1 MGHIVMARHG
11 FLLLALALLLGVCLG
26 SAVRAEPVDDA
37 ASSTQSES
45 ASAEEEKEADVQS
58 SAEAAS
64 HSQEQASSGDVEK
77 QPSAEDQQSSGEA
90 EASASTASEQSAESA
105 ASASDQVEEQP
116 SASDTA
122 SAEKTDGAS
131 ASAAS
136 KSAPAEKTDESSAS
150 SENQEASED
159 KPATASDEKEEQ
171 PSASDSA
178 SAEKTDGASAS
189 AASESASSEKTDE
202 SSASSE
208 NQEASEDKPATE
220 DSSASSEGKT
230 DASDEKEDSDSSSS
244 KAEQS
249 TKKKA
254 DAGATKLALGKTA
267 LPIAHPNGMP
277 ASIVNTAFGPTL
289 GTAAHLNGKKY
300 GIVGEGLNA
309 HAVPMTDTFP
319 SASGRVTINPVNPKL
334 QQIAPAPVM
343 GSGIGATPCSG
354 AACSGMTSVPVGQ
367 KIVHDMKVTNVPGVP
382 QAEVAVAAPGT
393 PTMRQGKM
401 TRTAGDVTLPPVV
414 PAVPEGTDKLGLVS
428 NSDGTSKLVV
438 PSINGHLREVPG
450 LASAIDPTIKDLG
463 VYGNQTTGHFAG
475 IAVPGPS
482 HEDSQGDPEKDF
494 SQTPVRSQGGRIVAV
509 PDESLDGG
517 AAALGVMGHGDNAK
531 LVAIPDT
538 DPSDLAQAAK
548 AVSHEGSKYART
560 VYVPGAPSAAPMK
573 DIPIT
578 MIGEKFFAIP
588 GIKRDNGKTKME
600 VVGTGDNAH
609 VVAVPD
615 GDLTQAPQG
624 FITNDSNAHVL
635 ALPSANGGNARVV
648 TVGDTFADGTPV
660 MGAGT
665 TLAIMGERGSQR
677 VVMLPKGGSDL
688 AFAQNGSVAALPD
701 HMQPGDPLSVFKM
714 VTGSGDKGKMVAMP
728 GTGLAAMHD
737 GTELALVAEGKDARV
752 VVVPKKQ
759 SNTFGRSGSITSIL
773 TAKYSLNST
782 RSIVNKLEAEIKKE
796 GLTEGPKFPLPD
808 SLQGATVLGYGHKM
822 SYTGMDSISHFC
834 SPQRAACH
842 APLMHAH
849 ALLLWLCAV
858 RSWAQ
863 PDGSHP
869 DGSFELQCSH
879 L

>member
-64 HSQEQASSGDVEK
+64 HSQKQASSGDVKK

-105 ASASDQVEEQP
+105 ASASDQVGEQP

-178 SAEKTDGASAS
+178 SAEKTD
-189 AASESASSEKTDE
+189 E

-230 DASDEKEDSDSSSS
+230 GASDEKEDSDSSSS

-249 TKKKA
+249 TEKKA

-289 GTAAHLNGKKY
+289 GNAAYLNGKKY

-401 TRTAGDVTLPPVV
+401 TRTAGDVTLPPVL

-450 LASAIDPTIKDLG
+450 VASVIDPTTKDLG

-531 LVAIPDT
+531 LVAI
-538 DPSDLAQAAK
+538 
-548 AVSHEGSKYART
+548 
-560 VYVPGAPSAAPMK
+560 
-573 DIPIT
+573 
-578 MIGEKFFAIP
+578 
-588 GIKRDNGKTKME
+588 
-600 VVGTGDNAH
+600 
-609 VVAVPD
+609 
-615 GDLTQAPQG
+615 
-624 FITNDSNAHVL
+624 
-635 ALPSANGGNARVV
+635 
-648 TVGDTFADGTPV
+648 
-660 MGAGT
+660 
-665 TLAIMGERGSQR
+665 
-677 VVMLPKGGSDL
+677 
-688 AFAQNGSVAALPD
+688 
-701 HMQPGDPLSVFKM
+701 
-714 VTGSGDKGKMVAMP
+714 
-728 GTGLAAMHD
+728 
-737 GTELALVAEGKDARV
+737 
-752 VVVPKKQ
+752 
-759 SNTFGRSGSITSIL
+759 
-773 TAKYSLNST
+773 
-782 RSIVNKLEAEIKKE
+782 
-796 GLTEGPKFPLPD
+796 
-808 SLQGATVLGYGHKM
+808 
-822 SYTGMDSISHFC
+822 
-834 SPQRAACH
+834 
-842 APLMHAH
+842 
-849 ALLLWLCAV
+849 
-858 RSWAQ
+858 
-863 PDGSHP
+863 
-869 DGSFELQCSH
+869 
-879 L
+879 

>member
-45 ASAEEEKEADVQS
+45 ASAKEEKEADVQS

-105 ASASDQVEEQP
+105 ASASDQVGEQP

-230 DASDEKEDSDSSSS
+230 GASDEKEDSDSSSS

-249 TKKKA
+249 TEKKA

-277 ASIVNTAFGPTL
+277 GAVVNTAMGPMV
-289 GTAAHLNGKKY
+289 GNHGRLNGQAY
-300 GIVGEGLNA
+300 GIVGAGANA
-309 HAVPMTDTFP
+309 LAVPMTKTFP
-319 SASGRVTINPVNPKL
+319 GDSSRMHIGPSPRQSN
-334 QQIAPAPVM
+334 QIGPAPVM
-343 GSGIGATPCSG
+343 GAGPYGAVGCTGG
-354 AACSGMTSVPVGQ
+354 ACGGMLGMPLGGNM
-367 KIVHDMKVTNVPGVP
+367 VHDMKVVNVPGVP
-382 QAEVAVAAPGT
+382 KAEIAVHAPGQ
-393 PTMRQGKM
+393 PTIRQGKM
-401 TRTAGDVTLPPVV
+401 QRTAGDVVLPSISPN
-414 PAVPEGTDKLGLVS
+414 EGGAKELGLVE
-428 NSDGTSKLVV
+428 NSDGTGKLVV
-438 PSINGHLREVPG
+438 PNINGHMVPMPG
-450 LASAIDPTIKDLG
+450 MASAIDPSAVDLG
-463 VYGNQTTGHFAG
+463 VYGNQKTGHFAG
-475 IAVPGPS
+475 IAVPGPA

-517 AAALGVMGHGDNAK
+517 AAALG
-531 LVAIPDT
+531 
-538 DPSDLAQAAK
+538 
-548 AVSHEGSKYART
+548 
-560 VYVPGAPSAAPMK
+560 
-573 DIPIT
+573 
-578 MIGEKFFAIP
+578 
-588 GIKRDNGKTKME
+588 
-600 VVGTGDNAH
+600 
-609 VVAVPD
+609 
-615 GDLTQAPQG
+615 
-624 FITNDSNAHVL
+624 
-635 ALPSANGGNARVV
+635 
-648 TVGDTFADGTPV
+648 
-660 MGAGT
+660 
-665 TLAIMGERGSQR
+665 
-677 VVMLPKGGSDL
+677 
-688 AFAQNGSVAALPD
+688 
-701 HMQPGDPLSVFKM
+701 
-714 VTGSGDKGKMVAMP
+714 
-728 GTGLAAMHD
+728 
-737 GTELALVAEGKDARV
+737 
-752 VVVPKKQ
+752 
-759 SNTFGRSGSITSIL
+759 
-773 TAKYSLNST
+773 
-782 RSIVNKLEAEIKKE
+782 
-796 GLTEGPKFPLPD
+796 
-808 SLQGATVLGYGHKM
+808 
-822 SYTGMDSISHFC
+822 
-834 SPQRAACH
+834 
-842 APLMHAH
+842 
-849 ALLLWLCAV
+849 
-858 RSWAQ
+858 
-863 PDGSHP
+863 
-869 DGSFELQCSH
+869 
-879 L
+879 

>member
-1 MGHIVMARHG
+1 MGG

-45 ASAEEEKEADVQS
+45 TSAEEEEADVKS
-58 SAEAAS
+58 SSEAASKAPSEDAEAA
-64 HSQEQASSGDVEK
+64 EK
-77 QPSAEDQQSSGEA
+77 QPDAESKQSSEA
-90 EASASTASEQSAESA
+90 
-105 ASASDQVEEQP
+105 
-116 SASDTA
+116 
-122 SAEKTDGAS
+122 AS

-136 KSAPAEKTDESSAS
+136 QQSAETADSAGEQS
-150 SENQEASED
+150 
-159 KPATASDEKEEQ
+159 KEQ
-171 PSASDSA
+171 PSASESA
-178 SAEKTDGASAS
+178 SEENTDEVSGS
-189 AASESASSEKTDE
+189 AASESASEEKTE
-202 SSASSE
+202 KASASSDD
-208 NQEASEDKPATE
+208 QAQSQDKPATE
-220 DSSASSEGKT
+220 GSSEPSDDKT
-230 DASDEKEDSDSSSS
+230 DASHEKEDSDSSSS
-244 KAEQS
+244 KEEES
-249 TKKKA
+249 TEKKA

-277 ASIVNTAFGPTL
+277 ASVVNTAFGPTL
-289 GTAAHLNGKKY
+289 GNAAHLNGKKY

-319 SASGRVTINPVNPKL
+319 SANGRVTINPVNPKL

-354 AACSGMTSVPVGQ
+354 AACSGMTTVPVGQ
-367 KIVHDMKVTNVPGVP
+367 KIVHDMTVTNVPGVP

-401 TRTAGDVTLPPVV
+401 TRTAGDVTLPPVL

-450 LASAIDPTIKDLG
+450 VASVIDPTIKDLG

-531 LVAIPDT
+531 LVAIPDA

-588 GIKRDNGKTKME
+588 GIQRDNGKTKME

-624 FITNDSNAHVL
+624 FITNDS
-635 ALPSANGGNARVV
+635 NARVV

-701 HMQPGDPLSVFKM
+701 HMQPGDPLAVFKM
-714 VTGSGDKGKMVAMP
+714 VTGSGDKGKYVAMP
-728 GTGLAAMHD
+728 GTGLAAMHE
-737 GTELALVAEGKDARV
+737 GTELALVAEGSQARV

-759 SNTFGRSGSITSIL
+759 RNTFGRAGSITSIL
-773 TAKYSLNST
+773 TAKYNLNTT
-782 RSIVNKLEAEIKKE
+782 RPLASKMEAEIKKE
-796 GLTEGPKFPLPD
+796 GLEEGPKFDLPD
-808 SLQGATVLGYGHKM
+808 ALRGATILGYGHKL
-822 SYTGMDSISHFC
+822 SYHGLSSIGNFGVPSGFNLPLYNTATGSKVQGKTLTSNANGGQPLLVDHGHSAPINVQPVMMPTAMGGCGVSLGC
-834 SPQRAACH
+834 SGSVPGVLGRSQSG
-842 APLMHAH
+842 PILM
-849 ALLLWLCAV
+849 ALLNY
-858 RSWAQ
+858 
-863 PDGSHP
+863 
-869 DGSFELQCSH
+869 
-879 L
+879 

>member
-45 ASAEEEKEADVQS
+45 ASAKEGKEADVQS

-90 EASASTASEQSAESA
+90 EASASTASEQSAETADSA
-105 ASASDQVEEQP
+105 
-116 SASDTA
+116 
-122 SAEKTDGAS
+122 G
-131 ASAAS
+131 
-136 KSAPAEKTDESSAS
+136 
-150 SENQEASED
+150 
-159 KPATASDEKEEQ
+159 DEKEEQ

-189 AASESASSEKTDE
+189 AASASASSEKTDE

-230 DASDEKEDSDSSSS
+230 GASDEKEDSDSSSS

-249 TKKKA
+249 TEKKA

-277 ASIVNTAFGPTL
+277 ASVVNTAFGPTL
-289 GTAAHLNGKKY
+289 GNAAHLNGKKY

-319 SASGRVTINPVNPKL
+319 SANGRVTINPVNPKL

-354 AACSGMTSVPVGQ
+354 AACSGMTTVPVGQ
-367 KIVHDMKVTNVPGVP
+367 KIVHDMTVTNVPGVP

-401 TRTAGDVTLPPVV
+401 TRTAGDVTLPPVL

-450 LASAIDPTIKDLG
+450 VASAIDPSIKDLG
-463 VYGNQTTGHFAG
+463 VYGKQKTGHFAG
-475 IAVPGPS
+475 IAVPGPA

-494 SQTPVRSQGGRIVAV
+494 SPTPIRSNNGRVVAV
-509 PDESLDGG
+509 PDETLEGG

-531 LVAIPDT
+531 LVAIPDA
-538 DPSDLAQAAK
+538 DPSDLSKAAK
-548 AVSHEGSKYART
+548 AVAGQGTKYARS
-560 VYVPGAPSAAPMK
+560 VLIPGAPSNAPLK
-573 DIPIT
+573 DIPLT
-578 MIGEKFFAIP
+578 MIGKQFFAIP
-588 GIKRDNGKTKME
+588 GIKNEHHKLKLE
-600 VVGTGDNAH
+600 VVGEGADQH
-609 VVAVPD
+609 IMAVPD

-624 FITNDSNAHVL
+624 FMTNDSNAHVL
-635 ALPSANGGNARVV
+635 ALNDAKGHSARVV
-648 TVGDTFADGTPV
+648 TVGDTFQNGSAV
-660 MGAGT
+660 MGPGT
-665 TLAIMGERGSQR
+665 TLAIMGERGSQK

-688 AFAQNGSVAALPD
+688 AFAQNGTVAALPD

-714 VTGSGDKGKMVAMP
+714 VTGSGDKGKMV
-728 GTGLAAMHD
+728 
-737 GTELALVAEGKDARV
+737 E
-752 VVVPKKQ
+752 
-759 SNTFGRSGSITSIL
+759 
-773 TAKYSLNST
+773 
-782 RSIVNKLEAEIKKE
+782 
-796 GLTEGPKFPLPD
+796 
-808 SLQGATVLGYGHKM
+808 
-822 SYTGMDSISHFC
+822 
-834 SPQRAACH
+834 
-842 APLMHAH
+842 
-849 ALLLWLCAV
+849 
-858 RSWAQ
+858 
-863 PDGSHP
+863 
-869 DGSFELQCSH
+869 
-879 L
+879 

>member
-1 MGHIVMARHG
+1 MGG

-45 ASAEEEKEADVQS
+45 TSAEEKEADVKS
-58 SAEAAS
+58 SSEAASKAPSEDAEAA
-64 HSQEQASSGDVEK
+64 EK
-77 QPSAEDQQSSGEA
+77 QPDAESKQSSEA
-90 EASASTASEQSAESA
+90 
-105 ASASDQVEEQP
+105 
-116 SASDTA
+116 
-122 SAEKTDGAS
+122 AS

-136 KSAPAEKTDESSAS
+136 QQSAETADSAGEQS
-150 SENQEASED
+150 
-159 KPATASDEKEEQ
+159 KEQ
-171 PSASDSA
+171 PSASESA
-178 SAEKTDGASAS
+178 SEENTDEASGS
-189 AASESASSEKTDE
+189 AASESASEEKTDE

-230 DASDEKEDSDSSSS
+230 DASDEKKDSDSSSS
-244 KAEQS
+244 KEEES
-249 TKKKA
+249 TEKKA

-277 ASIVNTAFGPTL
+277 ASVVNTAFGPTL
-289 GTAAHLNGKKY
+289 GNAAHLNGKKY

-319 SASGRVTINPVNPKL
+319 SANGRVTINPVNPKL

-354 AACSGMTSVPVGQ
+354 AACSGMTTVPVGQ
-367 KIVHDMKVTNVPGVP
+367 KIVHDMTVTNVPGVP

-393 PTMRQGKM
+393 PTTRQGKM
-401 TRTAGDVTLPPVV
+401 TRTAGDVTLPPVL
-414 PAVPEGTDKLGLVS
+414 PAVPQGTEKLGLVS
-428 NSDGTSKLVV
+428 NFDGTSKLVV

-450 LASAIDPTIKDLG
+450 VASAIDPSIKDLG

-531 LVAIPDT
+531 LVAIPDA

-588 GIKRDNGKTKME
+588 GIQRDHGKTKME

-624 FITNDSNAHVL
+624 FITNGSNAHVL

-782 RSIVNKLEAEIKKE
+782 RSVVNKLEAEIKKE